1 MKILESGS
9 PELISFTEQMFISA
23 VLFLLILV
31 YYQIDRQKYKYC
43 GEISMDHFVL
53 HSEYQPTG
61 DQPQAIGELVKGFR
75 EGNQFQTLLG
85 VTGSG
90 KTFTMANVIQALNK
104 PTLVIAHNKTL
115 AGQLYGE
122 FKEFFPENAVEY
134 FVSYYDYYQPE
145 AYMPSSD
152 TYIAKDSAINDEI
165 DKLRLSAT
173 VSLTERRD
181 VVVVAS
187 VSCIYG
193 LGSPDEYQDMVVS
206 LRPGMEKDRDK
217 VLRELVDI
225 QYTRN
230 DIDMQ
235 RGTFRV
241 RGDVLEVYPAEGG
254 DYLIRIEFFGDEIER
269 IAQVEPLTGRVHAT
283 LNHVAI
289 FPASHYVVAPEKIK
303 AACDNIEKEMEERV
317 RYFKGEDKLIEAQRI
332 AERTNFDIEML
343 RETGFCSGIE
353 NYSRH
358 LSGAAP
364 GEPPMTLMDFF
375 RDDYLIIIDE
385 SHMTI
390 PQIRGMFAG
399 DRSRK
404 TTLVD
409 YGFRLPSALDNRPL
423 NFQEFEAHIDQML
436 FVSATPSD
444 YEEQHELLRTEQI
457 IRPTGLLDP
466 EVDVRP
472 VEGQIDDLIGAV
484 NREVE
489 RHNKVLVTT
498 LTKRMAEDL
507 TDYMSEVGIRVKYLH
522 SDIDTLERAEII
534 RDMRLDVFDVLV
546 GINLLREGLDIPEI
560 SLVAILDADK
570 EGFLRSATSLIQT
583 IGRAARNADGH
594 VIMYADTITDSMRTA
609 LDETERRRK
618 IQMQYNE
625 EHGITPQTIR
635 KAVRDL
641 ISISKV
647 IAKEELRFE
656 KDPESMSRQELEK
669 LIADVQK
676 KMQKAAADLNFE
688 AAAELRDKMLELKKN
703 LNELEGTS
711 RGKSK

>member
-1 MKILESGS
+1 
-9 PELISFTEQMFISA
+9 
-23 VLFLLILV
+23 
-31 YYQIDRQKYKYC
+31 
-43 GEISMDHFVL
+43 MDHFVL
-53 HSEYQPTG
+53 HSEYKPTG
-61 DQPQAIGELVKGFR
+61 DQPQAIKELVDGFR
-75 EGNQFQTLLG
+75 QGNQFQTLLG

-104 PTLVIAHNKTL
+104 PTLIIAHNKTL

-145 AYMPSSD
+145 AYVPSSD
-152 TYIAKDSAINDEI
+152 TYIAKDSAINEEI

-173 VSLTERRD
+173 ASLTERRD
-181 VVVVAS
+181 VIVVAS

-193 LGSPDEYQDMVVS
+193 LGSPEEFQGMSVS
-206 LRPGMEKDRDK
+206 LRPGMTKDRDQ

-225 QYTRN
+225 QYNRN
-230 DIDMQ
+230 DMDLQ
-235 RGTFRV
+235 RGCFRV
-241 RGDVLEVYPAEGG
+241 HGDVVEVCPAQGG
-254 DYLIRIEFFGDEIER
+254 DYFIRIEFFGDEIDR
-269 IAQVEPLTGRVHAT
+269 ICEIEPLSGRIHAT
-283 LNHVAI
+283 LNHI
-289 FPASHYVVAPEKIK
+289 IIYPASHYVVSMEKIK
-303 AACDNIEKEMEERV
+303 AACENIEKEMEERV

-332 AERTNFDIEML
+332 AERTNFDVEMM

-358 LSGAAP
+358 LNFMPPGA
-364 GEPPMTLMDFF
+364 PPMTLLDFF
-375 RDDYLIIIDE
+375 PDDFLIIVDE

-390 PQIRGMFAG
+390 PQIRGMYAG

-404 TTLVD
+404 QTLVD

-423 NFQEFEAHIDQML
+423 NFEEFETHIDQMM

-444 YEEQHELLRTEQI
+444 YEEAHELLRTEQI

-466 EVDVRP
+466 EVVVRP
-472 VEGQIDDLIGAV
+472 VEGQIDDLIGEV
-484 NREVE
+484 NKEVAK
-489 RHNKVLVTT
+489 HNKILITT

-507 TDYMSEVGIRVKYLH
+507 TDYMKEVGIRVKYLH

-570 EGFLRSATSLIQT
+570 EGFLRSSTSLIQT
-583 IGRAARNADGH
+583 IGRAARNAEGH
-594 VIMYADTITDSMRTA
+594 VIMYADTITDSMRVA
-609 LDETERRRK
+609 LDETNRRRE
-618 IQMQYNE
+618 IQMKYNE
-625 EHGITPQTIR
+625 EHGITPQTIK

-647 IAKEELRFE
+647 VAKEELRFE
-656 KDPESMSRQELEK
+656 KDPESMNRKELEK
-669 LIADVQK
+669 VITDVQK

-688 AAAELRDKMLELKKN
+688 AAAELRDKMIELKQK
-703 LNELEGTS
+703 LQELDKE
-711 RGKSK
+711 